1 LKPGR
6 IAVSA
11 VLDEAAE
18 LVVREVPGWAGLL
31 ALTALPLRFLEVHF
45 LNRLLQLGDSATQY
59 VNHLV
64 SLSWLV
70 AFALL
75 PAIWGRAVYAH
86 ACALA
91 LSGSRSAAVPAART
105 ALRLPIPAL
114 VSYAYAATVAE
125 LLLVL
130 LGWTGIALPVLAL
143 FAGLA
148 AATSY
153 LQERPGPVASLL
165 VPLRQARPLAP
176 FVGLTAVF
184 GLAVLLAWI
193 NLLALFRL
201 GMWLA
206 SGTSGIDLSWWNVA
220 LGLDNRHFLL
230 LVAAGAVTVVEPFW
244 LAALVVAQRQARAR
258 ESGEDL
264 EAWFA
269 EIRAHTDKEA
279 AA

>member
-6 IAVSA
+6 VAVSA

-18 LVVREVPGWAGLL
+18 LVVKEVPGWAGLL

-45 LNRLLQLGDSATQY
+45 LNRLLQLGESATQY

-64 SLSWLV
+64 ALSWLV
-70 AFALL
+70 AFAFL
-75 PAIWGRAVYAH
+75 PAIWGRAVFAH

-91 LSGSRSAAVPAART
+91 LSGSRGAVTAARP
-105 ALRLPIPAL
+105 ALRLSLPVL

-130 LGWTGIALPVLAL
+130 LGWTVLALPVVAL
-143 FAGLA
+143 FAGMA

-165 VPLRQARPLAP
+165 VPLRQMRPLAP
-176 FVGLTAVF
+176 FAGLTAVF

-201 GMWLA
+201 GLWLA
-206 SGTSGIDLSWWNVA
+206 SGTSGLDLSWWNVA

-230 LVAAGAVTVVEPFW
+230 LVAAGAVTAVEPFW
-244 LAALVVAQRQARAR
+244 IAALVVALRQARAR
-258 ESGEDL
+258 ENGEDL
-264 EAWFA
+264 AAWFA
-269 EIRAHTDKEA
+269 QVRADKDEEA
-279 AA
+279 VA